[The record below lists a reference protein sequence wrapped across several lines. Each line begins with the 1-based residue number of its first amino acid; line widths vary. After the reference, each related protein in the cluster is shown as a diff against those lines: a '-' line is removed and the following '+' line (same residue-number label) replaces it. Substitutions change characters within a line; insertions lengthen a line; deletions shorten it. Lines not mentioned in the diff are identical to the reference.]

1 MDDGYSGT
9 NFDRPEFQN
18 MITRVANGEIGTV
31 IVKDLSRFGRNHL
44 HVGIY
49 TTEFFPKHN
58 VRFIAINDNVDTF
71 TTDME
76 TDISIPIKN
85 IINEI
90 YAVDTSRKIK
100 AVYKA
105 KGLEGR
111 HTGSHAIYGYKKDP
125 EDKDKW
131 IIDEEAAKV
140 VKKIYSL
147 VVSGLGPYQIAD
159 LLYKEQ
165 VYSPS
170 YYMAM
175 NGYGNRVNKEF
186 DNPYRWWGTTVQ
198 YIVRREEYL
207 GHTVNFKTIIPSF
220 KDKRRYTNKKEN
232 WTIFENTHE
241 AIIDKETWEIANSLL
256 NTVRRPSRYG
266 TVNPLTE
273 KLFCGDCGEKLY
285 NSRGTNHKG
294 TGHCKEDVRYDNYI
308 CSTYQKH
315 RNECSAHYIRT
326 KVVRELILESLKDI
340 SKYIVD
346 HEEEFKNIV
355 ISTRLEERE
364 KSQNEHIKKLK
375 ADKNRL
381 AIIDR
386 LFVKLYEDNASGR
399 INDETFNKIAIQYT
413 EGQNTLKDEIVALE
427 EVTEKVQNVS
437 DNTEQFIK
445 IIKNF
450 TDFSIL
456 TTSMINQLIDKIVIY
471 QKQKLKRYK
480 FTQRI
485 DICFNFIGRFEMGKD
500 DKIKEDTY
508 VEEKED
514 KKYINKNSRFLQIT
528 EYLKGQ
534 DREIEL
540 DFSNVEEL
548 IGRKLCKSA
557 RKYPGYWY
565 ASDNRP
571 MGNAI
576 YNAGY
581 DIVKVDVKKETIKLI
596 NYGK

>member
-1 MDDGYSGT
+1 
-9 NFDRPEFQN
+9 

-207 GHTVNFKTIIPSF
+207 GHTVNFKTIKPSF

-232 WTIFENTHE
+232 WAIFENTHE

-266 TVNPLTE
+266 TVNPLTG

-285 NSRGTNHKG
+285 NSRGTNHKV

-340 SKYIVD
+340 SKYIED

-381 AIIDR
+381 AVIDR

-485 DICFNFIGRFEMGKD
+485 DIYFNFIGRFEMGKD
-500 DKIKEDTY
+500 DEIKEDTY

-514 KKYINKNSRFLQIT
+514 KKYIHKNSRFLQIT

-596 NYGK
+596 NYDK